1 MRHWPEFCT
10 SGQQAAATAKH
21 KVPRKPLLTWHR
33 TIRFEPSAA
42 DRSEKPDRAQGQK
55 DSAYEHAVDLPPVDL
70 RFNLNLKPLAGRSRA
85 PVKHPEP

>member
-1 MRHWPEFCT
+1 M
-10 SGQQAAATAKH
+10 
-21 KVPRKPLLTWHR
+21 WHR

-42 DRSEKPDRAQGQK
+42 DRTEKPDRAQGQK
-55 DSAYEHAVDLPPVDL
+55 DSAYEHAADLPPVDL